1 MIRQRFVLPFIPFY
15 NHFDYYFYTFRLV
28 IDYKKKIDV
37 VIKRS
42 ADGQIENKIFEL
54 QTLM

>member
-28 IDYKKKIDV
+28 IDYTKKIDV